1 MQHWPSLRF
10 SFIGHQQG
18 ADFSP
23 ISIPLCLQ
31 VHKAFSHPKRSQLSI
46 TTFSRSFIRTQLL
59 LAWYKW
65 ELLCICRQQSVAYA
79 EVNTVYIY
87 KVLLSP
93 WAPRAASLACLDKLT
108 STHFCSWLWRSS
120 KLCSGTKWRLLSACW
135 KGLVSW
141 MSNSVQIKLG
151 KKSNSVERI
160 SQQVDHLKRK
170 LNTALMNI
178 MKKDFR

>member
-10 SFIGHQQG
+10 SFTGSQQG
-18 ADFSP
+18 ADFSL

-65 ELLCICRQQSVAYA
+65 ERLCICRQQPVAYA
-79 EVNTVYIY
+79 EVNIVYIY

-93 WAPRAASLACLDKLT
+93 WAPRAASLACLEEFT
-108 STHFCSWLWRSS
+108 STHVHSWLCRSS
-120 KLCSGTKWRLLSACW
+120 DLCSGTKQRLLSACW
-135 KGLVSW
+135 KGLVNW
-141 MSNSVQIKLG
+141 MSNSDQIKLG
-151 KKSNSVERI
+151 KKSNSVERM
-160 SQQVDHLKRK
+160 SQQAEHLKK
-170 LNTALMNI
+170 KVNTALMNI
-178 MKKDFR
+178 MKKGFR